1 MNQLKKA
8 GKFLFS
14 MKFGILLLIIMIL
27 ACIGGSV
34 IPQGEISAYYTGYYP
49 ERIGMLILLTHF
61 DDVFHCAWFIILTLL
76 VCLNLLGCN
85 VIHFPKLLK
94 RMKSGFTLE
103 KRLSGWDET
112 PLAVIKTSPDELF
125 RSLGFHKSTEAS
137 INGKTYRYAIR
148 NKIGLWGAWLTHLGL
163 LIIILGFSLGQIF
176 TVKYTVY
183 GTVGTTK
190 PVQDTKYALTID
202 DFNISLRE
210 DETVEQYTSQV
221 TVTDTESGKTE
232 SGETSVN
239 HPAKL
244 FGMSVYQN
252 STGWAAKA
260 LIFKND
266 ELIQEQV
273 LCAGEHV
280 AIKDLPGLVVALNAF
295 YPDYVKV
302 DGQPA
307 TASSQLNNPAYLYTV
322 YYQERVL
329 GMNILQDD
337 YITVDDYTIAFVEP
351 EQYTLIQL
359 KKDPFTWLAF
369 IGGIVILIALLLA
382 FYVRTE
388 EIWAE
393 KQEDE
398 SWKIAG
404 YSRKGSV
411 LFQESITEKAQ
422 KLN

>member
-1 MNQLKKA
+1 M
-8 GKFLFS
+8 
-14 MKFGILLLIIMIL
+14 
-27 ACIGGSV
+27 
-34 IPQGEISAYYTGYYP
+34 
-49 ERIGMLILLTHF
+49 
-61 DDVFHCAWFIILTLL
+61 
-76 VCLNLLGCN
+76 
-85 VIHFPKLLK
+85 
-94 RMKSGFTLE
+94 
-103 KRLSGWDET
+103 
-112 PLAVIKTSPDELF
+112 
-125 RSLGFHKSTEAS
+125 
-137 INGKTYRYAIR
+137 
-148 NKIGLWGAWLTHLGL
+148 
-163 LIIILGFSLGQIF
+163 
-176 TVKYTVY
+176 
-183 GTVGTTK
+183 
-190 PVQDTKYALTID
+190 QDTKYALTID